1 MGKQKKGNRSGGL
14 PPESSDKS
22 GGLSPGSSDK
32 SGGLSPGLS
41 SDKASARS
49 APFEAKVVYQR
60 ARWKHG
66 MRIFGIVLMAVLNVS
81 LVMSDIERA
90 NNASHFSIPHELITY
105 LALFL
110 LDTTVLMPLL
120 FEVDKIEVFNESIV
134 LKAIFW
140 TAKLKWEDIQYL
152 KTPPMLK
159 FAVLKSQRCF
169 YLINKRDIKGF
180 PELLASVLKHQDQ
193 FKLKEKT

>member
-1 MGKQKKGNRSGGL
+1 MGKQKKG
-14 PPESSDKS
+14 DKS
-22 GGLSPGSSDK
+22 GGLPHKSSSDK
-32 SGGLSPGLS
+32 TSTQP
-41 SDKASARS
+41 AA
-49 APFEAKVVYQR
+49 FQAKVVYQR

-90 NNASHFSIPHELITY
+90 NNASHFSLMHEFITY
-105 LALFL
+105 VALFL

-120 FEVDKIEVFNESIV
+120 FEVDKIEVFNDMVV

-140 TAKLKWEDIQYL
+140 TAKLKWDDIQYF

-159 FAVLKSQRCF
+159 FAVLKSQRCY
-169 YLINKRDIKGF
+169 YLINKRDIKQF
-180 PELLASVLKHQDQ
+180 PELAASVLQHQDQ

>member
-1 MGKQKKGNRSGGL
+1 MVKQKKG
-14 PPESSDKS
+14 DKS
-22 GGLSPGSSDK
+22 GGLPHK
-32 SGGLSPGLS
+32 LS
-41 SDKASARS
+41 SDKTPGQPAA
-49 APFEAKVVYQR
+49 FEAKVVYQR

-90 NNASHFSIPHELITY
+90 NNASHFSLMHEAITY

-120 FEVDKIEVFNESIV
+120 FEVDKIEVFNESIA

-140 TAKLKWEDIQYL
+140 TAKLKWEEIQYF

-169 YLINKRDIKGF
+169 YLINKRDIKQF
-180 PELLASVLKHQDQ
+180 PELAESILKHQDQ
-193 FKLKEKT
+193 FKLKAKT

>member
-1 MGKQKKGNRSGGL
+1 MAKDKKSK
-14 PPESSDKS
+14 SDKI
-22 GGLSPGSSDK
+22 PTTQ
-32 SGGLSPGLS
+32 P
-41 SDKASARS
+41 A
-49 APFEAKVVYQR
+49 FEAKVLYQR

-66 MRIFGIVLMAVLNVS
+66 TRIFGIVLMTVLNIS

-90 NNASHFSIPHELITY
+90 NKAAHFSLIHELITY

-120 FEVDKIEVFNESIV
+120 FEVDKIEVLNDKLI

-140 TAKLKWEDIQYL
+140 TAKLRWEDIQYF

-159 FAVLKSQRCF
+159 FAILKSQRCF
-169 YLINKRDIKGF
+169 YLINKRDIKNF
-180 PELLASVLKHQDQ
+180 SELADSILKHQSE